1 MAADLILLMKWK
13 RLQLTGG
20 KAWRIIPEYL
30 VKNISVWISTRGSVK
45 KKKNSV
51 AQIIL
56 PLSIQLWNEM
66 SSVDKNDNYGY
77 KLSTSAKS
85 D

>member
-45 KKKNSV
+45 KKKKFGRADYFTSLNSIV
-51 AQIIL
+51 KR
-56 PLSIQLWNEM
+56 N
-66 SSVDKNDNYGY
+66 VVRR
-77 KLSTSAKS
+77 
-85 D
+85 